1 MKRSLFGVVLLTIL
15 WSANAHAARIFGDI
29 KVDGK
34 PLPEGVL
41 VILQSVGKPDANGKP
56 VAGPPDSTKTDKAGS
71 YKFTVK
77 EEGKCTLT
85 VLYDKQ
91 PITMDVFSYKQPTRY
106 DLILEKKEGKFT
118 LRRK

>member
-1 MKRSLFGVVLLTIL
+1 MKRSFFGVLLLTIL
-15 WSANAHAARIFGDI
+15 WSTTAHAARIFGDI
-29 KVDGK
+29 KLDGK

-41 VILQSVGKPDANGKP
+41 VTLQRAAKPDANGKP
-56 VAGPPDSTKTDKAGS
+56 VAGPPDTTKTDKVGS

-85 VLYDKQ
+85 VLYEKQ
-91 PITMDVFSYKQPTRY
+91 PIAIEVFSYKEPTRY

>member
-1 MKRSLFGVVLLTIL
+1 MKRLIGVLLLTML
-15 WSANAHAARIFGDI
+15 WSATAHAARIFGDI
-29 KVDGK
+29 KLDGK

-41 VILQSVGKPDANGKP
+41 VTLQPIGKPDANGKP
-56 VAGPPDSTKTDKAGS
+56 VLGPIDSTKTDKVGS

-85 VLYDKQ
+85 VLYEKQ
-91 PITMDVFSYKQPTRY
+91 PVSMEVFSYKEPTRY
-106 DLILEKKEGKFT
+106 DLLLEKKEGKFT

>member
-1 MKRSLFGVVLLTIL
+1 MKRPLFGVVLLTIL
-15 WSANAHAARIFGDI
+15 WSANAQAARIFGDI
-29 KVDGK
+29 KMDGK

-41 VILQSVGKPDANGKP
+41 VTLQRVAKPDANGKP
-56 VAGPPDSTKTDKAGS
+56 VAGSVDSTKTDKAGS

-85 VLYDKQ
+85 VLYEKQ
-91 PITMDVFSYKQPTRY
+91 SVSMDIFSYKEPTRY
-106 DLILEKKEGKFT
+106 DLLLEKKEGKFT

>member
-1 MKRSLFGVVLLTIL
+1 MKRSLFGVVFLTIL
-15 WSANAHAARIFGDI
+15 WSATAHAARIFGDI
-29 KVDGK
+29 KTDGK

-41 VILQSVGKPDANGKP
+41 VILQPMGKPDVNGKP
-56 VAGPPDSTKTDKAGS
+56 VAGPPDSTKTDKAGA

-85 VLYDKQ
+85 IVYDKQ
-91 PITMDVFSYKQPTRY
+91 PITMEVFSYKEPTRY
-106 DLILEKKEGKFT
+106 DLILEKKEGKFS

>member
-34 PLPEGVL
+34 PLPKGVL
-41 VILQSVGKPDANGKP
+41 ITLQPIGKPDAKGKP
-56 VAGPPDSTKTDKAGS
+56 VAGAIDSTTTDDGGS

-85 VLYDKQ
+85 VLYEKQ
-91 PITMDVFSYKQPTRY
+91 PITMDVFSYKAPTRY

>member
-1 MKRSLFGVVLLTIL
+1 MKRSLFGVLLLTLL

-41 VILQSVGKPDANGKP
+41 VILQPIGKPDANGKP

-85 VLYDKQ
+85 VLYEKQ
-91 PITMDVFSYKQPTRY
+91 PISMDVFSYKDPTRY
-106 DLILEKKEGKFT
+106 DLIVEKKEGKFT

>member
-1 MKRSLFGVVLLTIL
+1 MKRPLFGIVLLCIL
-15 WSANAHAARIFGDI
+15 WSANAYAARLFGDI
-29 KVDGK
+29 KIDGK
-34 PLPEGVL
+34 PLPKGV
-41 VILQSVGKPDANGKP
+41 VVTLQPIGKPDAKGKP
-56 VAGPPDSTKTDKAGS
+56 VAGPIDTTTTDEGGS

-85 VLYDKQ
+85 VLYEKQ
-91 PITMDVFSYKQPTRY
+91 PIRLDVFSYKEPTRY

>member
-1 MKRSLFGVVLLTIL
+1 MKRSFFGVLLLGIL

-34 PLPEGVL
+34 PLPEGIL
-41 VILQSVGKPDANGKP
+41 VTLQAAAKAPANGKP
-56 VAGPPDSTKTDKAGS
+56 VAGPIDSTKTDKAGS

-85 VLYDKQ
+85 VLYEKQ
-91 PITMDVFSYKQPTRY
+91 PIAIDVFSYKEPTRY

>member
-1 MKRSLFGVVLLTIL
+1 MKRRLFGVMLLTLL
-15 WSANAHAARIFGDI
+15 WSTSAHAARIFGDI
-29 KVDGK
+29 KLDGK

-41 VILQSVGKPDANGKP
+41 VTLQRAGKPDANGKP
-56 VAGPPDSTKTDKAGS
+56 VAGPIDSTKTDKVGS

-85 VLYDKQ
+85 VLYEKQ
-91 PITMDVFSYKQPTRY
+91 PVSMEVFSYKEPTRY
-106 DLILEKKEGKFT
+106 DLLLEKKEGKFT

>member
-1 MKRSLFGVVLLTIL
+1 MKRSLFGVVLLTML

-29 KVDGK
+29 KMDGK

-41 VILQSVGKPDANGKP
+41 VILQPVGKPDANGKP

-71 YKFTVK
+71 YKFTMK

-85 VLYDKQ
+85 VLYAKQ
-91 PITMDVFSYKQPTRY
+91 AVTMDVFSYKDPTRY
-106 DLILEKKEGKFT
+106 DLLIEKKEGK
-118 LRRK
+118 LSMRRK